1 MAGRSCD
8 CLPSARTLTSFYRVQ
23 ANAHLA
29 SQIPQIW
36 ADYMPVDTEEVRAR
50 RIAGIQTTIADKKA
64 AAAKARQVKIA
75 AAAARKDA
83 EAALAAQH
91 LQDNPRPKRLR
102 KPTARA
108 AVRIAFD
115 CDET

>member
-1 MAGRSCD
+1 
-8 CLPSARTLTSFYRVQ
+8 
-23 ANAHLA
+23 
-29 SQIPQIW
+29 
-36 ADYMPVDTEEVRAR
+36 MPVDTEEVRAR